1 MTGAMTA
8 PRFQGDPPTHLTS
21 PLLDE
26 AGLPHLFTTRHFP
39 GVTAFKEPFPP
50 FGPEAQPLLA
60 SLGLAE
66 APAAFLKQVHGADV
80 IRAAGGGCVGN
91 ADALVTDTPG
101 LAVAVF
107 SADCVPLLIYDPDG
121 RRLAAAHA
129 GWRGTAQSVARAAV
143 TALVEAGGTPERFL
157 AAVGP
162 SIGPCCYEVD
172 KPVIARLD
180 QAFPGGWG
188 AWVRSVG
195 SGKWMLDLWAA
206 NEDQLRGA
214 GLRSDRID
222 NPRLCTGCRTDLF
235 YSYRRG
241 HMGRLVSIAAVPAG
255 QAAPAC

>member
-1 MTGAMTA
+1 MTA
-8 PRFQGDPPTHLTS
+8 PRFQGDPPTHLRS

-39 GVTAFKEPFPP
+39 GVTAFKEPRAPL
-50 FGPEAQPLLA
+50 GPDAQPLLA
-60 SLGLAE
+60 SLGLGA
-66 APAAFLKQVHGADV
+66 APAAFLRQVHGAAV
-80 IRAAGGGCVGN
+80 IRAAGGGCVGT

-101 LAVAVF
+101 LPAAVF
-107 SADCVPLLIYDPDG
+107 SADCVPLLIYDPEG
-121 RRLAAAHA
+121 RRLAAVHA

-143 TALVEAGGTPERFL
+143 EALVAAGGLPERFL

-180 QAFPGGWG
+180 EAFPAGWG
-188 AWVRSVG
+188 SWVRSLR

-241 HMGRLVSIAAVPAG
+241 HKGRLVSIAAV
-255 QAAPAC
+255 AAEQPTPAC